1 MTTLENSLMAA
12 RQNEIFSTGG
22 EGDRYFQRN
31 RAFYSD
37 KRSADELSAAAAL
50 YTKYI
55 KQDDLVLEVGSSSG
69 VNLASICQAA
79 GCRGVGIDP
88 SAEAIGKGLQLFPHL
103 DLRVGT
109 ADRLDFADHSLDFTL
124 FGFCLYLVDR
134 EHITRVVAEA
144 DRCLRDGG
152 WIGIT
157 DFMPDVPTA
166 RPYAHRAEITSYKL
180 DYSRLFTAFPHF
192 QLVESVCFNHTD
204 NRYSA
209 DPQERL
215 SAQVIHKQMRGG
227 YQRI

>member
-1 MTTLENSLMAA
+1 MLE
-12 RQNEIFSTGG
+12 RQCEIFSTGG

-31 RAFYSD
+31 RTFYSD
-37 KRSADELSAAAAL
+37 SHSAEKLSTAATL
-50 YTKYI
+50 YSKYI
-55 KQDDLVLEVGSSSG
+55 KQGDRVLEVGSSSG
-69 VNLASICQAA
+69 VNLASICRAT

-88 SAEAIGKGLQLFPHL
+88 SAEAIAEGERLFSHL

-109 ADRLDFADHSLDFTL
+109 ADKLDFPDQSLDFIL

-166 RPYAHRAEITSYKL
+166 RPYAHRAGITSYKL
-180 DYSRLFTAFPHF
+180 DYGRLFTAFPHF
-192 QLVESVCFNHTD
+192 QLVESACFNHTD
-204 NRYSA
+204 NRFSA

-215 SAQVIHKQMRGG
+215 CAQVIHKRLSNG
-227 YQRI
+227 YQRA

>member
-1 MTTLENSLMAA
+1 MAVA
-12 RQNEIFSTGG
+12 KQREIFLSGG

-31 RAFYSD
+31 HTFYSNG
-37 KRSADELSAAAAL
+37 RSADTLSTAAAL

-55 KQDDLVLEVGSSSG
+55 GQGDRVLEVGSSSG
-69 VNLASICQAA
+69 VNLASICKAT
-79 GCRGVGIDP
+79 GCHGVGIDP
-88 SAEAIGKGLQLFPHL
+88 SADATAEGLRLFPEL
-103 DLRVGT
+103 EFRVGT
-109 ADRLDFADHSLDFTL
+109 ADKLDFPDQSLDFIL

-166 RPYAHRAEITSYKL
+166 RAYAHHAGITSYKL
-180 DYSRLFTAFPHF
+180 DYGRVFTAFPHF
-192 QLVESVCFNHTD
+192 QLVESACFNHADDRFT
-204 NRYSA
+204 A

-215 SAQVIHKQMRGG
+215 CAQVIHKELSGG
-227 YQRI
+227 YQRV